1 MVLFFS
7 FFYKA
12 LISTLHVG
20 LFFELGSKGHLK
32 KVDHISHH
40 RADILVKSQILLS
53 SIFDFL
59 WLHSYSWLNRSFK
72 SKRRSLLL
80 ILLFLLWLIFYS
92 WICYIPFELI
102 WTYLIPAVDNK
113 YHIKHKLKVRYLVK
127 SLILKKW
134 LAALE

>member
-80 ILLFLLWLIFYS
+80 ILLLLLWFIFLKWDFLPNTVLLACVWYD
-92 WICYIPFELI
+92 ICYPPLESNMFKLARMECSKF
-102 WTYLIPAVDNK
+102 TNK
-113 YHIKHKLKVRYLVK
+113 KNE
-127 SLILKKW
+127 S
-134 LAALE
+134 